1 MIDLSSAKQWYQTA
15 LGQRV
20 LGTEKALHD
29 ELLEDLF
36 GYHLLQLGT
45 GETPLFNQSPIQN
58 CNRMTFGGGVH
69 GDLVGSPMQIP
80 FAQDQID
87 VMLVHHLLEYVDRPQ
102 AILAECARVVM
113 PMGVMIVTLFNPL
126 SLWGLRQKVVG
137 RPAGYPFEGEFFT
150 AYRVMDWLNVLN
162 FKIDRVLFAEFG
174 FPWAFRSLTPPKFG
188 LGLGRRYNLPLG
200 GVYMLVAR
208 KYVGPL
214 TPAASLLRRRSRRFS
229 GIGMAE
235 PVTSQR
241 PQASSSR
248 L

>member
-1 MIDLSSAKQWYQTA
+1 MSDLLGATDWYRSP
-15 LGQRV
+15 LGRRV

-45 GETPLFNQSPIQN
+45 GETVLFDQSPIQN
-58 CNRMTFGGGVH
+58 CNRMTLDGGVP
-69 GDLVGSPMQIP
+69 GDLVGSPLQIP
-80 FAQDQID
+80 LGQDQID
-87 VMLVHHLLEYVDRPQ
+87 VVLVHHLLEYVERPQ

-126 SLWGLRQKVVG
+126 SLWGLRKAMTG
-137 RPAGYPFEGEFFT
+137 RSAGYPFEGEFFT
-150 AYRVMDWLNVLN
+150 AYRVKDWLNVLN

-174 FPWAFRSLTPPKFG
+174 FPWAFRTLNPPNFG
-188 LGLGRRYNLPLG
+188 LGLGRRYNLPFG

-235 PVTSQR
+235 PVTLQR
-241 PQASSSR
+241 S
-248 L
+248 

>member
-1 MIDLSSAKQWYQTA
+1 MTELLGPKDWYRSA
-15 LGQRV
+15 LGRRV

-45 GETPLFNQSPIQN
+45 GEMVLFDQSPIQN
-58 CNRMTFGGGVH
+58 CNRMTFGEDFHGNLVP
-69 GDLVGSPMQIP
+69 GDLVGSPLQIP
-80 FAQDQID
+80 LGQDQID
-87 VMLVHHLLEYVDRPQ
+87 VMLVHHLLEYVERPQ

-126 SLWGLRQKVVG
+126 SLWGLRKTVTG
-137 RPAGYPFEGEFFT
+137 SSAGYPFEGKFFT

-162 FKIDRVLFAEFG
+162 FKIDRVLYAEFG
-174 FPWAFRSLTPPKFG
+174 FPWAFRTLTPPKFG

-214 TPAASLLRRRSRRFS
+214 TPAASLLERRGRRFS

-235 PVTSQR
+235 PATSQR
-241 PQASSSR
+241 S
-248 L
+248 